1 MLTRSRIS
9 FEKRSAV
16 GEKFA
21 ASKRVVI
28 SALFEPASRRLRH
41 FARRSLR
48 PACRASPASTMGPP
62 VKRQATLHQ
71 LGKVQTSRSSSY
83 YNVSLEDI
91 ARHKKTL
98 EDKATTKSDFVAS
111 LRQLS
116 SMLLTKDL
124 LEQSMIG
131 LCVNRIAK
139 KHPDGDMRVLA
150 RNIVEKWREEVR
162 GQVKRDAK
170 RLRTVAGWR
179 KPNR

>member
-1 MLTRSRIS
+1 
-9 FEKRSAV
+9 
-16 GEKFA
+16 
-21 ASKRVVI
+21 
-28 SALFEPASRRLRH
+28 
-41 FARRSLR
+41 
-48 PACRASPASTMGPP
+48 MGPP

-150 RNIVEKWREEVR
+150 RNIVEKRREEVR

>member
-1 MLTRSRIS
+1 
-9 FEKRSAV
+9 
-16 GEKFA
+16 
-21 ASKRVVI
+21 
-28 SALFEPASRRLRH
+28 
-41 FARRSLR
+41 
-48 PACRASPASTMGPP
+48 MGPP

-131 LCVNRIAK
+131 LCVNRVAK

-179 KPNR
+179 KPNRTTPARPRRHARYAMARRAMRRAVRWIRQHALLCTYRTHVKLHS